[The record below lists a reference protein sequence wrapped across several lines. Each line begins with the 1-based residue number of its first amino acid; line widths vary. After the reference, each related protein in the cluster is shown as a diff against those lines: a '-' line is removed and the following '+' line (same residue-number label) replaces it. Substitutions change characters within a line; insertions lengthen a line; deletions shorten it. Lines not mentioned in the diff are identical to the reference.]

1 MEKEKRQRVA
11 DGKIAVEIKSHL
23 SFNSHHLSRAPIK
36 ILIVRS
42 SILTL
47 TVCICTE
54 FKLPLFITEAEYD
67 ILELWRSWPFASV
80 DNTVRDLHTL
90 WVKSDVLVDRW
101 LHFCPLILFFALQFG
116 QLITH
121 YNKVTIVNSNY
132 LITSSHPK
140 WKTKNFHFVKYS
152 FKSLTSF
159 FKKYLVI
166 YKKT

>member
-54 FKLPLFITEAEYD
+54 FKLPLFITEADYD

-101 LHFCPLILFFALQFG
+101 LHFCPLILFFALQFR
-116 QLITH
+116 QLITNYH
-121 YNKVTIVNSNY
+121 KVTIGNSNY
-132 LITSSHPK
+132 FLSLPYNEFTS
-140 WKTKNFHFVKYS
+140 
-152 FKSLTSF
+152 
-159 FKKYLVI
+159 LVEN
-166 YKKT
+166 